1 MTTKKP
7 TKKPLTVKQE
17 HFVRCVIE
25 GMTYADSYRTAY
37 DAKNMSD
44 EAIYVNASKLMSSAN
59 IALRVDELKQKLAEK
74 VLYTAEESF
83 KNLIELQNLAKE
95 NYKIIKDGKTSK
107 LRKVLSHN
115 NINSALK
122 AEELKGRLTGL
133 YIDRTASND
142 KVDIT
147 IGFE

>member
-83 KNLIELQNLAKE
+83 KNLIELHGG
-95 NYKIIKDGKTSK
+95 KISVKSILGQGSTFSFTLPIKIKK
-107 LRKVLSHN
+107 R
-115 NINSALK
+115 
-122 AEELKGRLTGL
+122 
-133 YIDRTASND
+133 
-142 KVDIT
+142 
-147 IGFE
+147 